1 MRVEKVPENGTSSRN
16 PFTGF
21 LIRDYEPFVI
31 RTAVRGS
38 GG

>member
-1 MRVEKVPENGTSSRN
+1 MRVEKVSENGTSSRD
-16 PFTGF
+16 PFTGL
-21 LIRDYEPFVI
+21 LIKDYEPFVI